1 MEKYKLLQVV
11 RKTAKRFGNTTPT
24 RVYDTLRED
33 SSYAYLFK
41 VFKPNDIILYSLL
54 VPYNNNGEDIDEIY
68 DRIEMNLFSVELAEV
83 YDSTPEVDCPT
94 CNGRNLV
101 SCDHCNGSGEVECD
115 RCDGVGEVECDM
127 CDGLGIDEEGDQCD
141 HCDGDGKQTCTHCR
155 GNGDVSCDYCGGD
168 GEEYCEDCDN
178 GKVISEDESLI
189 LFEDFVSWSPKWK
202 DYFFR
207 GGKDEILDSED
218 IINFRNN
225 KQTILINYDEQLS
238 EDYEGYENGDT
249 LLFRTRLK
257 NELNFVKD
265 ENRLKIV

>member
-24 RVYDTLRED
+24 KVYDALRED
-33 SSYAYLFK
+33 SSYTYLFK

-68 DRIEMNLFSVELAEV
+68 DRIEANLFSVELVEV
-83 YDSTPEVDCPT
+83 YDSEPEIDCPMCEGGTVDCD
-94 CNGRNLV
+94 R
-101 SCDHCNGSGEVECD
+101 CNGSGEVECD
-115 RCDGVGEVECDM
+115 RCDNTGEEDCDM

-141 HCDGDGKQTCTHCR
+141 HCDGTGKRHCPRCGGDGNQ
-155 GNGDVSCDYCGGD
+155 SCDYCNGD
-168 GEEYCEDCDN
+168 GDVYCDECVN
-178 GKVISEDESLI
+178 GVTTSEDKSLV

-207 GGKDEILDSED
+207 SGKDEILDSED
-218 IINFRNN
+218 IINFRYN
-225 KQTILINYDEQLS
+225 KQTILINYDEHLS
-238 EDYEGYENGDT
+238 EDYQGYENGDT

-265 ENRLKIV
+265 ENRLRIV